1 MLGTSWRFAERKD
14 TRPWVER
21 SPPNRCVCQR
31 EAGTTSCCSTL
42 KGGEPRSVVSSFLFY
57 FFLANM
63 KQTCQWRNKKQCRG
77 GSPEPWLPK
86 TQVNQMVVPSPTSE
100 VNTRTWDMMAPPGL
114 FEPSLGESFTTWAD
128 SFIHRPEIRRILG
141 TFIVTDLGFSPDW

>member
-1 MLGTSWRFAERKD
+1 MGREKPPKSMCLPKRSWNYKLLFHFEGR
-14 TRPWVER
+14 
-21 SPPNRCVCQR
+21 
-31 EAGTTSCCSTL
+31 GTTFCCFFFFIL
-42 KGGEPRSVVSSFLFY
+42 Y